1 MRVLLLL
8 LLILAIVWLVRSS
21 RRRPPPNRQSTK
33 KPTDVFEDMVACQH
47 CGVHLATSEAIQ
59 IGPGRYSC
67 PEHSNTT

>member
-8 LLILAIVWLVRSS
+8 LLVLGIVWLVRSS
-21 RRRPPPNRQSTK
+21 RRRPPSYRQSTS
-33 KPTDVFEDMVACQH
+33 KPADVFEDMVVCQH

-67 PEHSNTT
+67 PEHGKTT